1 MKKKRHV
8 WSGKE
13 CYLAAGKQTGHHSHQ
28 NCNLL
33 LLDINTLLQAKPTI
47 DFLYMCKL
55 QFVIDHPQSLFNLV
69 PQESQM
75 PSWIGLCLQRNMIS
89 LWNKSFL
96 QSEAVSEPPS
106 IVKEGFRHFLMKTS
120 CSTSTSLY
128 VGGII
133 TNKPFPRSLVHK
145 RWLNLAPYFFCSCY
159 QRLTTLVFLS
169 EANPTINSFNGFHF
183 PSRLL
188 S

>member
-1 MKKKRHV
+1 MLIEEVRSEVQPIPSTYCFENLSLNIQKRLSLAWNQTPKKVIKHYPTWIVRFCV
-8 WSGKE
+8 CEGPISNENEIWF
-13 CYLAAGKQTGHHSHQ
+13 HSET
-28 NCNLL
+28 NASSNLR
-33 LLDINTLLQAKPTI
+33 QWVRGA
-47 DFLYMCKL
+47 
-55 QFVIDHPQSLFNLV
+55 H
-69 PQESQM
+69 
-75 PSWIGLCLQRNMIS
+75 
-89 LWNKSFL
+89 
-96 QSEAVSEPPS
+96 S
-106 IVKEGFRHFLMKTS
+106 IFKEGFRHFLMKTS